1 MAMDVEYEEYSSTSS
16 SKHHGWKLE
25 VSRRHRETQEMEALE
40 ARIAAEYA
48 KIDHGISVGD
58 LTAPRATNLIK
69 EMDRSA
75 RLPGAIANGPSND
88 HEGVVMFLTYPDR
101 EGLCGAL
108 PTLQTLEESERESRR
123 DAAEDEKNAR
133 VAKEKKNAPSAAL
146 AEQKD
151 QHRKTLASRLVD
163 AMPLVRRV
171 TQDPNAASEA
181 RPERLVAAAEPNG
194 DGDGDGDGVFDTAV
208 SAFPSSLST
217 RLKSPRGPLV
227 GTASCASRPLNR
239 PDRLVEYDYAVGVD
253 RARELTDAELHEMKG
268 AVTNEGDVPD
278 TAFRDLN
285 QVD

>member
-75 RLPGAIANGPSND
+75 RLPGAIANGPLND

-133 VAKEKKNAPSAAL
+133 DAKEKKNAPSAAL

-171 TQDPNAASEA
+171 ARDPNAASEA
-181 RPERLVAAAEPNG
+181 RPERLVVAAEPNG
-194 DGDGDGDGVFDTAV
+194 DGDGDGIRRDVAV
-208 SAFPSSLST
+208 SAFPSFETTRLST
-217 RLKSPRGPLV
+217 RGTLV

-239 PDRLVEYDYAVGVD
+239 PDRLVEYDYFVGVD

>member
-75 RLPGAIANGPSND
+75 RLPGAIANGPLND

-108 PTLQTLEESERESRR
+108 PTLQTLEESERESQR
-123 DAAEDEKNAR
+123 DAAEDEKNAGD
-133 VAKEKKNAPSAAL
+133 AKEKKNAPSAAL

-208 SAFPSSLST
+208 SAFPSRET
-217 RLKSPRGPLV
+217 RLKSPRGTLV

-239 PDRLVEYDYAVGVD
+239 PDRLVEYDYFVGVD

>member
-75 RLPGAIANGPSND
+75 RLPGAIANGPLND

-133 VAKEKKNAPSAAL
+133 DAKEKKKRTLRGARRTKRPTPKDARVASGGRHAFSASCHTGS
-146 AEQKD
+146 E
-151 QHRKTLASRLVD
+151 
-163 AMPLVRRV
+163 RRV
-171 TQDPNAASEA
+171 RSATRTPRRRGGA
-181 RPERLVAAAEPNG
+181 ERRRRRRRRR
-194 DGDGDGDGVFDTAV
+194 
-208 SAFPSSLST
+208 SL
-217 RLKSPRGPLV
+217 
-227 GTASCASRPLNR
+227 
-239 PDRLVEYDYAVGVD
+239 
-253 RARELTDAELHEMKG
+253 
-268 AVTNEGDVPD
+268 
-278 TAFRDLN
+278 
-285 QVD
+285 

>member
-133 VAKEKKNAPSAAL
+133 DAKEKKNAPSAAL

-151 QHRKTLASRLVD
+151 PNRKTLASRLVD

-217 RLKSPRGPLV
+217 RLKSPRGTLV
-227 GTASCASRPLNR
+227 GTASCVSRPLNR

>member
-133 VAKEKKNAPSAAL
+133 DAKEKKNAPSAAL

-171 TQDPNAASEA
+171 AQDPNAASEA

-194 DGDGDGDGVFDTAV
+194 DGDGDGDGVFDDRRFRFPVVRDDASQV
-208 SAFPSSLST
+208 SARDARRYRFVFVA
-217 RLKSPRGPLV
+217 SP
-227 GTASCASRPLNR
+227 
-239 PDRLVEYDYAVGVD
+239 
-253 RARELTDAELHEMKG
+253 
-268 AVTNEGDVPD
+268 
-278 TAFRDLN
+278 
-285 QVD
+285 